1 MLAFSNKIKSIKT
14 YVPGK
19 IKYFIENILKNE
31 VDYFQKK
38 YSYKISFF
46 DDSELVVPEYKIVL
60 LNKSNKIVNTVEN
73 LNKIEGLNIKDK
85 VEKIDKPKSNV
96 VKLDKSKENKKSA
109 LKKKSSA
116 PRTLWIR
123 KKKKIS

>member
-96 VKLDKSKENKKSA
+96 VKLDKSK
-109 LKKKSSA
+109 
-116 PRTLWIR
+116 
-123 KKKKIS
+123 